1 MPKFY
6 KNYEEAVEAARKSVT
21 HMGRAAVLVVSDGN
35 NFSFCD
41 NDSREIEA
49 AFHFGYE
56 VVSGVD
62 YSSSTKKVYDLIEEL
77 KNATDG
83 YEKTWYALHFDSED
97 QEDGHGSNDIEDVAR
112 RAIVGGY
119 EEIALIYDN
128 GTDET
133 YATVSVYDD

>member
-56 VVSGVD
+56 VVSRVD

-83 YEKTWYALHFDSED
+83 YEKTWYIAFSGD
-97 QEDGHGSNDIEDVAR
+97 QEDEHGSNDIEDVAR

>member
-56 VVSGVD
+56 VVSRVD
-62 YSSSTKKVYDLIEEL
+62 
-77 KNATDG
+77 DG
-83 YEKTWYALHFDSED
+83 DIDSDICGKWAEREKRGE
-97 QEDGHGSNDIEDVAR
+97 QDG
-112 RAIVGGY
+112 
-119 EEIALIYDN
+119 
-128 GTDET
+128 
-133 YATVSVYDD
+133 

>member
-49 AFHFGYE
+49 ASHFGYE
-56 VVSGVD
+56 VVSRVD
-62 YSSSTKKVYDLIEEL
+62 YSSSTKGL
-77 KNATDG
+77 
-83 YEKTWYALHFDSED
+83 
-97 QEDGHGSNDIEDVAR
+97 
-112 RAIVGGY
+112 
-119 EEIALIYDN
+119 
-128 GTDET
+128 
-133 YATVSVYDD
+133 

>member
-1 MPKFY
+1 MPKLY
-6 KNYEEAVEAARKSVT
+6 ENYNETVEAARKSVT

-41 NDSREIEA
+41 NNSREIEA
-49 AFHFGYE
+49 ALHFGYD
-56 VVSGVD
+56 VVSSVD
-62 YSSSTKKVYDLIEEL
+62 YRSVTKKIYDLMGEL
-77 KNATDG
+77 KNATDED
-83 YEKTWYALHFDSED
+83 EKTWYALHTSSED
-97 QEDGHGSNDIEDVAR
+97 QEDGNGSNNVEDVAR

>member
-6 KNYEEAVEAARKSVT
+6 ENYNETVEAARKRVT

-35 NFSFCD
+35 NFSLCD
-41 NDSREIEA
+41 NDSREIES

-56 VVSGVD
+56 VVSRVD

-83 YEKTWYALHFDSED
+83 YGKTWYIAFSED
-97 QEDGHGSNDIEDVAR
+97 QEDEHGSNDIEDVAR

>member
-49 AFHFGYE
+49 AFNFGYE

-62 YSSSTKKVYDLIEEL
+62 YSSSTKKVYDLIKEL

-83 YEKTWYALHFDSED
+83 YTWYIAFSED
-97 QEDGHGSNDIEDVAR
+97 QEDEHGSNDIEDVAR

-119 EEIALIYDN
+119 EEIALIYGN

-133 YATVSVYDD
+133 YETVSVYDD